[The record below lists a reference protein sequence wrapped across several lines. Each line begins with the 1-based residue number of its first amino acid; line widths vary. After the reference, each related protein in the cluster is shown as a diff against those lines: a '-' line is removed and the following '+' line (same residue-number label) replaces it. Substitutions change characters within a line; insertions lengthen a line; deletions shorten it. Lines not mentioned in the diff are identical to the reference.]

1 MGTGSLD
8 LEVSTG
14 FEGFDAKKK
23 KKVCFIA

>member
-14 FEGFDAKKK
+14 FKGFDAGVA